1 MTESSS
7 KPLRSRPFPFQFFAA
22 TTASANSRTS
32 SITRTDY
39 DLCTVEYV
47 LSGAG
52 GLEIN
57 GRSFRPEKDSVYIL
71 SRHSTHTYW
80 PDRSDP
86 WQKLFFVISG
96 DMLDYLLRAYEL
108 EDVYYIPD
116 CPGLKRHFEAML
128 ALTHNNPDTNSRAA
142 LIFHQFVEEAARS
155 VYGMNAELPPEVE
168 RLKAALDESLETGF
182 NLESYAAEQGFS
194 EAHLIRS
201 FRHAFQTTPYEYLMN
216 RKIETA
222 KRLLL
227 YSRLSVKEIAAR
239 LSFSDQYYFS
249 NYFKRKTGSA
259 PRSYRNRF
267 PQPNLPH
274 LPDEEKKA
282 EPYRPCPEF

>member
-1 MTESSS
+1 MTETPSI
-7 KPLRSRPFPFQFFAA
+7 PLDKAFPFQFFAA
-22 TTASANSRTS
+22 TTASANSRTG
-32 SITRTDY
+32 SITRKDY
-39 DLCTVEYV
+39 ELCTVEYV

-57 GRSFRPEKDSVYIL
+57 GHSFRPEKDSVYVL
-71 SRHSTHTYW
+71 ARHSTHTYW
-80 PDRSDP
+80 PDRADP

-96 DMLDYLLRAYEL
+96 DMMHYLFRAYAME
-108 EDVYYIPD
+108 EVYYIPN

-128 ALTHNNPDTNSRAA
+128 ALNQNAPDTNSRAA
-142 LIFHQFVEEAARS
+142 LIFHQFVEEAARI
-155 VYGMNAELPPEVE
+155 VYGMSAELPPEVE
-168 RLKAALDESLETGF
+168 QLKNALDESLESGF
-182 NLESYAAEQGFS
+182 KLESCAAKLGFS

-201 FRHAFQTTPYEYLMN
+201 FSQAFQTTPYEYLMN

-227 YSRLSVKEIAAR
+227 YSRLSIKEIAAR

-249 NYFKRKTGSA
+249 NYFKRKTGAS
-259 PRSYRNRF
+259 PRCYRTQF
-267 PQPNLPH
+267 PMQTRPPM
-274 LPDEEKKA
+274 PEEKKP

>member
-1 MTESSS
+1 MTETPSI
-7 KPLRSRPFPFQFFAA
+7 PLDKAFPFQFFAA
-22 TTASANSRTS
+22 TTASANSRTG
-32 SITRTDY
+32 SITRKDY
-39 DLCTVEYV
+39 ELCTVEYV

-57 GRSFRPEKDSVYIL
+57 GHSFRPEKDSVYVL
-71 SRHSTHTYW
+71 ARHSTHTYW
-80 PDRSDP
+80 PDRADP

-96 DMLDYLLRAYEL
+96 DMMHYLFRAYAME
-108 EDVYYIPD
+108 EVYYIPN

-128 ALTHNNPDTNSRAA
+128 ALNQNAPDTNSRAA
-142 LIFHQFVEEAARS
+142 LIFHQFIEEAARI
-155 VYGMNAELPPEVE
+155 VYGMSAELPPEVE
-168 RLKAALDESLETGF
+168 QLKNALDESLESGF
-182 NLESYAAEQGFS
+182 NLESCAAELGFS

-201 FRHAFQTTPYEYLMN
+201 FRRAFHTTPYEYLMN

-227 YSRLSVKEIAAR
+227 YSRLSVKEIAAQ

-259 PRSYRNRF
+259 PRAYRGRF
-267 PQPNLPH
+267 PHPNP
-274 LPDEEKKA
+274 PPADTGKKA